1 MKRAAAK
8 FVPSMLRNN
17 QKQDRVYVQ
26 GPASSGQR
34 GYIHSASTKL

>member
-1 MKRAAAK
+1 MKHAAAK
-8 FVPSMLRNN
+8 FVPRLLHNN

-34 GYIHSASTKL
+34 GHNHPF